1 MWAIRGAV
9 GRDVSVKIIL
19 PRKVDSFMTRHASN
33 SYLDGLLSHGVE
45 IYNYQQGLLH
55 TKSITVDG
63 EIAMFGTVNM
73 DMRSLWLN
81 HEVSLFVYDRAFTH
95 DLVALQRSYISES
108 RALDQEEWSTRSV
121 EIKFL
126 ENTMRLLS
134 PLL

>member
-1 MWAIRGAV
+1 
-9 GRDVSVKIIL
+9 
-19 PRKVDSFMTRHASN
+19 
-33 SYLDGLLSHGVE
+33 
-45 IYNYQQGLLH
+45 
-55 TKSITVDG
+55 
-63 EIAMFGTVNM
+63 MFGTVNM

-81 HEVSLFVYDRAFTH
+81 HEVSLFVYDREFTH

-108 RALDQEEWSTRSV
+108 RAPDQEEWSTRSV